1 MSKFE
6 LEKKKRKI
14 IGRILEVDERVYQFE
29 IVVIDEEGGKRNH
42 I

>member
-6 LEKKKRKI
+6 LEKKRKI